1 MSSLVVTLLGAP
13 QIELDGRPV
22 HVDRQKALALLAY
35 LAVSGEPHRRDLLAA
50 LLWPEL
56 DQDHSRASLRRVLSS
71 LHIVLRRRWLAIVGS
86 TVALPAQDGLWIDVL
101 QFRSLLV
108 AYQVNSE
115 ASDLPLLK
123 QAAALY
129 KGDFLSGFSL
139 PDSPEFDDWQ
149 RAVTEDLRRDLA
161 RILDWL
167 GAGYAAIG
175 DYPSAI
181 QHVRRWVR
189 LDPLNEPAQVQLMK
203 FYAES
208 GQLEA
213 AHNQYQHFCQ
223 LLFQEIGA
231 LPEATTTE
239 LYSTLTR
246 REAVAPVAIAE
257 ATPPPKPAILHP
269 LPLIGRQDEWRL
281 LQHAWRNATN
291 RKAQVVVLA
300 GEAGIGKTR
309 LAEELVMWAARLGFS
324 TAVAHCYAA
333 EGTLAYAPMVEWL
346 RSKPISQALPVL
358 DTIWLVEIVRLLPEL
373 QVSHPHLP
381 LPTPLTEGWQRQRF
395 FEAMARALLHRR
407 QPMLLFIDDLH
418 WCDPEMLEWLHFL
431 MRFDPT
437 APLLLLTAI
446 RSEEVSATHPVMA
459 LLAALDRDS
468 QLTEIVLG
476 RLNADATA
484 EVAAAVAG
492 RPLSREQAAQIYQE
506 TEGSPLFIVE
516 MVRSQ
521 ESEAATQALPSE
533 DTAADPILFRKS
545 RYLPPRVHQIIHTR
559 LNQLSPGARDL
570 AYLAATIGREFTS
583 AVLAMASDLDDD
595 ELVRYLDELWQRRI
609 LREKGADGYD
619 FSHDKVREVA
629 YMTLSAA
636 RRRLLHRRVARAL
649 ETVQAG
655 EMGNSQPVLDQVSG
669 QIASHYEQA
678 GDLAEAIRYY
688 QQAAD
693 VARRLYANSDAIHY
707 YRRALAL
714 VEGEAGYGQ
723 TEILALYENFSDL
736 LLLTGQPE
744 EAIAM
749 CTHPLAQAQGVD
761 RARLFR
767 KIGNSL
773 CRQHNFTGA
782 FAAYADA
789 QRTLEGNRPAPA
801 STAPDAEES
810 AWWREWI
817 QVQMEINMIHY
828 WLGQVE
834 ESADLLQ
841 RLQPAVEAWGDQSQ
855 RANFFYHRALMTFM
869 RNGVVAP
876 DETIADSRSCLALH
890 LAANDESAFPLDHF
904 TLGFFILWHG
914 EPAAARQEIQIAL
927 DLARQRGD
935 ITLQARCLTYLT
947 IATRQL
953 GEVDA
958 ASDYVAQSFDIAVR
972 ARMPEYIA
980 LARAN
985 ESWVAWR
992 AGDWQRARESG
1003 CAALTLWKE
1012 VDSSHARHPFKW
1024 TALWPLIAV
1033 AVNENTLHTALE
1045 YLHILTSADQQR
1057 VPEALCLLIDQIVL
1071 SWEQGKIECTRRHLE
1086 EALALAQD
1094 LHYL

>member
-1 MSSLVVTLLGAP
+1 MSSLVVTLFGAP
-13 QIELDGRPV
+13 QIALDGRSV

-35 LAVSGEPHRRDLLAA
+35 LAISEDPHRRDLLAA

-56 DQDHSRASLRRVLSS
+56 DQQHARASLRRTLSS
-71 LHIVLRRRWLAIVGS
+71 LHIALRRRWLAIANS

-101 QFRSLLV
+101 QFRSLQ
-108 AYQVNSE
+108 AGYQENKG
-115 ASDLPLLK
+115 AGDLSLLS

-139 PDSPEFDDWQ
+139 PDSPEYDDWQ

-181 QHVRRWVR
+181 QHVCRWVR
-189 LDPLNEPAQVQLMK
+189 LDPLNEPAQVQLMQL
-203 FYAES
+203 YAES

-213 AHNQYQHFCQ
+213 ARSQYQHFSQ

-246 REAVAPVAIAE
+246 RAAVAPITLAA
-257 ATPPPKPAILHP
+257 APPPKPATP
-269 LPLIGRQDEWRL
+269 QALPLVGRQDEWRL
-281 LQHAWRNATN
+281 LQRAWRNATHG
-291 RKAQVVVLA
+291 KAQVVVLA

-309 LAEELVMWAARLGFS
+309 LAEELVAWAARLGFS
-324 TAVAHCYAA
+324 TATAHCYAA

-346 RSKPISQALPVL
+346 RSEPISQAMPAL
-358 DTIWLVEIVRLLPEL
+358 DVVWLVEIVRLLPEL
-373 QVSHPHLP
+373 LVSHPHLP
-381 LPTPLTEGWQRQRF
+381 HPTRLAEGWQRQRF

-418 WCDPEMLEWLHFL
+418 WCDPEMMEWLHFL
-431 MRFDPT
+431 MRFDST

-468 QLTEIVLG
+468 ELTEIVLG

-492 RPLSREQAAQIYQE
+492 RPLSPEQAAHLYKE

-521 ESEAATQALPSE
+521 SSEAAIEALPIE
-533 DTAADPILFRKS
+533 DSAAAPIFFRKT
-545 RYLPPRVHQIIHTR
+545 RYLPPKVHQIIHNR
-559 LNQLSPGARDL
+559 LNQLTSGARDL
-570 AYLAATIGREFTS
+570 AYLAATIGREFRLP
-583 AVLAMASDLDDD
+583 VLALASELDDD
-595 ELVRYLDELWQRRI
+595 ELVRYLDDLWQRRI
-609 LREKGADGYD
+609 LREKSADSYD
-619 FSHDKVREVA
+619 FCHDKIREVA

-655 EMGNSQPVLDQVSG
+655 EMHNSQPVLDQTSG
-669 QIASHYEQA
+669 QIASHYERA
-678 GDLAEAIRYY
+678 GHLAEAIRYY

-693 VARRLYANSDAIHY
+693 TARRLYANSDAIHY

-714 VEGEAGYGQ
+714 VEGGADHGQ

-749 CTHPLAQAQGVD
+749 CTRLLTQAQGVD

-773 CRQHNFTGA
+773 SRQHNFTRA

-817 QVQMEINMIHY
+817 RVQMEINMLHY

-869 RNGVVAP
+869 RNGVVAL

-904 TLGFFILWHG
+904 SLGFFILWHG

-927 DLARQRGD
+927 DLARERGD

-947 IATRQL
+947 IAARQL

-958 ASDYVAQSFDIAVR
+958 ASDYVGQSFDVAVR

-985 ESWVAWR
+985 ESWIAWR
-992 AGDWQRARESG
+992 AGEWQRASECG
-1003 CAALTLWKE
+1003 AAALTLWKE
-1012 VDSSHARHPFKW
+1012 VDSSHVRHPFKW
-1024 TALWPLIAV
+1024 TALWPLIAM
-1033 AVNENTLHTALE
+1033 AVDENALHTALE
-1045 YLHILTSADQQR
+1045 YLHILTGADQQR
-1057 VPEALCLLIDQIVL
+1057 IPETLCPLINQILL
-1071 SWEQGKIECTRRHLE
+1071 SWEQGESDCTRRHLQ
-1086 EALALAQD
+1086 EALVLAQD